1 MIEFLDWVGRYL
13 SFIFVGATALATFF
27 YIKLFYKK
35 ERRLMKNLSRPVL
48 LYHSKGGEDFT
59 IEKSLLE
66 ASNFFKIDKASGS
79 NTTHVI
85 DSLSNTNCSLVIA
98 GFDANNREGF
108 YQVFDKAKS
117 KRLPIIVYT
126 FGRNAALTSD
136 DWDKLNTYSFYS
148 IVNAPLRLLNDAFAI
163 LSTFP
168 EK

>member
-13 SFIFVGATALATFF
+13 SFIFVGATALAAFF

-48 LYHSKGGEDFT
+48 FYHSKGGDFT

-66 ASNFFKIDKASGS
+66 ASDFFKIDKASGS
-79 NTTHVI
+79 NTTHVV

-98 GFDANNREGF
+98 GFDANDREHF
-108 YQVFDKAKS
+108 YQVFDKAKA